1 MSITKAADSGDRM
14 ETLEALR
21 HKLAVAIDQSD
32 SGRDI
37 AALSKQL
44 REVLEEIELA
54 QPEEP
59 KTRNVLEIVRQR
71 HGA

>member
-59 KTRNVLEIVRQR
+59 KTRTVREIVRQR